1 MLKMMFRKLWS
12 KKWMSVCLLVGIIL
26 LAATIVSFPL
36 YRDAAFDRMLNDEFR
51 NYLSD
56 NADWPTKNTF
66 VMVSKKDA
74 GGSAMVRMET
84 LMGGLHDSL
93 GVTGRET
100 VYFYSLAKTDAVSLM
115 NRQDLGKLSMRVGF
129 MSNLPSH
136 ADMLAGSM
144 YSESGYARDG
154 AIEAVISQS
163 CLVGCNVLV
172 GENLEFPYLFDKNG
186 EKLHIKIVGVFGNR
200 EGDFYWQK
208 KPDELNLDL
217 LMNEELFRELFTG
230 EKAGQYTITSSF
242 YSLFEYEDIKAGQAG
257 QITAYT
263 NWLIKESPFKSTM
276 SEPPYAGILDSY
288 ARKQNRIRATLFLL
302 QIPVLVLLGAFL
314 LMISGQMYD
323 MERNE
328 ISVMKSRGASG
339 KQVLRLYF
347 YQSLFLA
354 AVGTAGG
361 YFLGILFA
369 GVLGSA
375 RSFLEF
381 DLTGIGNVIDQENLF
396 NTTPLLYALAS
407 FLGSVLIMTVPVIR
421 HSRLTIVKL

>member
-66 VMVSKKDA
+66 VMVSKKNA
-74 GGSAMVRMET
+74 GGSARVRMET
-84 LMGGLHDSL
+84 LMGGLYDSL

-115 NRQDLGKLSMRVGF
+115 NRLDLGKLCMRVGF

-186 EKLHIKIVGVFGNR
+186 EKLHIKIVGVYGNR
-200 EGDFYWQK
+200 
-208 KPDELNLDL
+208 
-217 LMNEELFRELFTG
+217 
-230 EKAGQYTITSSF
+230 
-242 YSLFEYEDIKAGQAG
+242 
-257 QITAYT
+257 
-263 NWLIKESPFKSTM
+263 
-276 SEPPYAGILDSY
+276 
-288 ARKQNRIRATLFLL
+288 
-302 QIPVLVLLGAFL
+302 
-314 LMISGQMYD
+314 
-323 MERNE
+323 
-328 ISVMKSRGASG
+328 
-339 KQVLRLYF
+339 
-347 YQSLFLA
+347 
-354 AVGTAGG
+354 
-361 YFLGILFA
+361 
-369 GVLGSA
+369 
-375 RSFLEF
+375 
-381 DLTGIGNVIDQENLF
+381 
-396 NTTPLLYALAS
+396 
-407 FLGSVLIMTVPVIR
+407 
-421 HSRLTIVKL
+421 